1 MMEIILRN
9 LNFLAQIAESFVLI
23 TVIDSFSCQAELN
36 DVNSAGVWFEHS
48 FGDVRNRTHCNLH
61 RVKAALEIDWNVWNL
76 GPKYVMKTSIDRI
89 FHAESN
95 DVYIN
100 RIGTENIL
108 GKAKN
113 RTHWHLHTWSSTTPQ
128 NVSSR
133 IWKKTC
139 VYMQQSAPFFHLKRM
154 ACFSVK
160 MKYLNMS
167 VLTKNG
173 SRCVLLFGQIAVGW
187 LVNVGITWYVTRDL
201 NFSSYRNQ
209 IPSIR
214 KLRRL
219 RWIVVFSRFFVFV
232 FSLSS
237 WEGFRCNSRWT
248 FIFSLFHFN
257 FKAINVSV
265 TMLHWFYR
273 DFTCIEVKLVSNW

>member
-133 IWKKTC
+133 IWKKNLCLYAAIGAIFPSET
-139 VYMQQSAPFFHLKRM
+139 
-154 ACFSVK
+154 
-160 MKYLNMS
+160 
-167 VLTKNG
+167 NG
-173 SRCVLLFGQIAVGW
+173 MLFGKNEIPKHVGFDEEW
-187 LVNVGITWYVTRDL
+187 KPLRSFVWSNSGRLIGQRRHHVICDTW
-201 NFSSYRNQ
+201 FE
-209 IPSIR
+209 
-214 KLRRL
+214 
-219 RWIVVFSRFFVFV
+219 FFV
-232 FSLSS
+232 
-237 WEGFRCNSRWT
+237 
-248 FIFSLFHFN
+248 
-257 FKAINVSV
+257 VSKSDTV
-265 TMLHWFYR
+265 
-273 DFTCIEVKLVSNW
+273 DS